1 MLPIKIKTAARVTF
15 WDSPVNSPLLY
26 VTAAFN
32 AQWQDGVPTS
42 TPLSIRQMLSAL
54 VCALRYSTIKTRL
67 CNRYFLLTKLANIL
81 YLCPSQCT
89 SPNDLSKETDFKIM
103 PEFTVAHWVLLT
115 QIILGASIF
124 AALWSYISI
133 PWGAP
138 WVPSSLST
146 VRKMLSMAELQPGQV
161 LVDLGAGDGRIVM
174 TAARQF
180 KAQAIGVEI
189 DPLRCAIAN
198 GLIFLTSSRRKAR
211 VICGNL
217 SSYDCSDADVVTLY
231 LLQRTNQKLKEQ
243 LSQQLKPGAK
253 IVSHT
258 FSMEGWAPI
267 AIDDDKGI
275 FVYEIGNT
283 EQDVRTKFV

>member
-1 MLPIKIKTAARVTF
+1 
-15 WDSPVNSPLLY
+15 
-26 VTAAFN
+26 
-32 AQWQDGVPTS
+32 
-42 TPLSIRQMLSAL
+42 
-54 VCALRYSTIKTRL
+54 
-67 CNRYFLLTKLANIL
+67 
-81 YLCPSQCT
+81 
-89 SPNDLSKETDFKIM
+89 M
-103 PEFTVAHWVLLT
+103 PEFTIAQWVLLT
-115 QIILGASIF
+115 QIILGISIF
-124 AALWSYISI
+124 AALWSYVSI

-138 WVPSSLST
+138 WVPSSFST

-198 GLIFLTSSRRKAR
+198 GLILLTGLRGKAR
-211 VICGNL
+211 VIYGNMA
-217 SSYDCSDADVVTLY
+217 SYDCRNADVVTLY
-231 LLQRTNQKLKEQ
+231 LLQGTNQKIKEQ
-243 LSQQLKPGAK
+243 LTQQLKPGAK
-253 IVSHT
+253 IISHT

-283 EQDVRTKFV
+283 GRGVRTMFV

>member
-1 MLPIKIKTAARVTF
+1 MQFKTM
-15 WDSPVNSPLLY
+15 PE
-26 VTAAFN
+26 
-32 AQWQDGVPTS
+32 
-42 TPLSIRQMLSAL
+42 
-54 VCALRYSTIKTRL
+54 STI
-67 CNRYFLLTKLANIL
+67 A
-81 YLCPSQCT
+81 Q
-89 SPNDLSKETDFKIM
+89 
-103 PEFTVAHWVLLT
+103 WVLLT
-115 QIILGASIF
+115 QIILGVSIF
-124 AALWSYISI
+124 AALWSYVSI

-180 KAQAIGVEI
+180 KAQAIGIEI
-189 DPLRCAIAN
+189 DPLRCAMAN
-198 GLIFLTSSRRKAR
+198 GLILLTGLRGKAR

-217 SSYDCSDADVVTLY
+217 VSYDCHDADVVTLY
-231 LLQRTNQKLKEQ
+231 LLQGTNQKLKAQ

-258 FSMEGWAPI
+258 FSMEGWAPV

-283 EQDVRTKFV
+283 GRGVRTRFV